1 MMRRNGLSVLPMLL
15 LVLACQPAEDEQS
28 ATESAEAD
36 NAEVV
41 MPEEGKMMAGGWS
54 EVEIDQTTED
64 AVAFVLSRMNTSA
77 ELKRIMQAKRQVVK
91 GMNYDITFEL
101 DNDSVWNAVVHQ
113 NLSGEFSII
122 ESSKVR

>member
-1 MMRRNGLSVLPMLL
+1 MRRNGLSVLPILL
-15 LVLACQPAEDEQS
+15 LVLACQPAEDEQL
-28 ATESAEAD
+28 AIESAEAD

-54 EVEIDQTTED
+54 EGEIDETTED
-64 AVAFVLSRMNTSA
+64 AVAFVLSRMNTSGK
-77 ELKRIMQAKRQVVK
+77 LKRIVQVKKQVVK
-91 GMNYDITFEL
+91 GMNYDIIFEL
-101 DNDSVWNAVVHQ
+101 DDGSVWNAVVHQ